1 MSEGPEASRGWEGS
15 LNKHG
20 DAETRGSSGHLSPK
34 GKLSSVVPEVP
45 KPSSQKGTTAPTLS
59 AINQTPARVP
69 GLP

>member
-45 KPSSQKGTTAPTLS
+45 KPSSQKGTTAPH
-59 AINQTPARVP
+59 
-69 GLP
+69 